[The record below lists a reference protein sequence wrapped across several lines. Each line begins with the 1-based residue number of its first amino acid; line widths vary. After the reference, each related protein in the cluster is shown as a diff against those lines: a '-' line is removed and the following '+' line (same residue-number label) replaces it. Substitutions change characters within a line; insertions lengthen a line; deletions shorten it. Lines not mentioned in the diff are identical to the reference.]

1 MLASSALA
9 GKESIVAKVQEKKRV
24 NKELGIIRYLRETRA
39 ELRKVT
45 WPTRKEAI
53 NLTYIVLG
61 VTFAFAVVL
70 GVLDWVFS
78 QIFQLLF

>member
-1 MLASSALA
+1 M
-9 GKESIVAKVQEKKRV
+9 AKVQEKKRV

-70 GVLDWVFS
+70 GMLDWVFS